1 MTIKPYGQAYK
12 EATFELGQYQK
23 GDKLLIDTRFPMLE
37 GLKVGDIVLIGGPS
51 FAGKTFFLNDIKD
64 DVMNVDLNPRAGN
77 YVWLSNSLEMTNLNT
92 LLRDLSKALNKPK
105 KDILTQQFN
114 EMERNIAS
122 SIRKSKSDGRFYIN
136 EETFGSHEFDTKI
149 REFLEEHKD
158 KDAVVIDI
166 DHLRFIKAQNKK
178 SGIDEVMEYQNTLKK
193 AFPNVIFIDLMQ
205 FNREII
211 GRAADKSELAKVQR
225 LDFSDTDTAFTTA
238 DFVIGINT
246 PFALGIEQYRLVSP
260 SFYDYLT
267 DHFGEFNSKG
277 TKVSFKTHGRIFYEV
292 LKSRFVDG
300 FNAKNLFI
308 KQIESDPID
317 VPNKVAA
324 ADKKAKPSFKDDVI
338 NLPFKTE

>member
-1 MTIKPYGQAYK
+1 MNIKPYSQALK
-12 EATFELGQYQK
+12 EAAKELGLYQK
-23 GDKLLIDTRFPMLE
+23 GDKLLINTRFPMLE

-51 FAGKTFFLNDIKD
+51 FTGKTFFLNNIKD
-64 DVMNVDLNPRAGN
+64 DIMDVDLNPRASN
-77 YVWLSNSLEMTNLNT
+77 YVWLSNSLEMTNLNV

-114 EMERNIAS
+114 EMERNIAAA
-122 SIRKSKSDGRFYIN
+122 IRKQKSDGRFYIN

-267 DHFGEFNSKG
+267 EHFGEFNSKS

-308 KQIESDPID
+308 TQIEADPID
-317 VPNKVAA
+317 IPISKTAE
-324 ADKKAKPSFKDDVI
+324 KKGKPSFKDDSVI
-338 NLPFKTE
+338 NLPFKEK